1 MGEPKEPTPVN
12 VAGASVE
19 GDGPRALVVDDS
31 EAQLLVCTRVL
42 TSHGYRV
49 EAARNARS
57 ALVALQRSAFDV
69 LVSDIHMP
77 DMSGMEL
84 LVQVR
89 ASGLDIPVVLV
100 TGDPTLDSAMKAM
113 EHGVVRYLAKPVAP
127 SALALA
133 VNTVVRLHGLARAE
147 RLAMDNEALR
157 SLVDELHRSKD
168 AAVAGTRA
176 KAEFLS
182 KIGHELRTPMSG
194 VIGYAELALTTEMS
208 SEGREYIESLKAAA
222 YVLMGVLA
230 DVLDVAAL
238 DAGRVK
244 LEPKPFSVRDVIE
257 ATLTPLLS
265 SATAKGLSMTAEVG
279 SGVPDACWVAP
290 PEVRADYEGPR
301 RERGQITDVGEV
313 RVGAHLEAHGGGEA
327 RLCVSV
333 SDTGVG
339 IPAEDLSRVVD
350 AFAQQ
355 DNSVTRRFGGAGL
368 GLTIATQLVAMM
380 KGSLRIESTPKVGT
394 TVRFTVCFQR
404 VPVEDAFF
412 VVDTHARPEAS

>member
-279 SGVPDACWVAP
+279 SGVPDRLLGDPLKFA
-290 PEVRADYEGPR
+290 
-301 RERGQITDVGEV
+301 QIMKALVGNAVKVTDVGEV